1 MVSQKELLQETFADI
16 MRGIGAAAKTMA
28 PGLVSAYADV
38 AAPFKAFGSKQPV
51 MFLRKKLKTDYFN
64 TFDYKSVRIGKPVTL
79 PNDPQG
85 GSRISV
91 PFTAKR
97 IKGISTSQQPS
108 LSGSTSQQ
116 PSLSGGVDAE
126 QTYTAILTRSEKGID
141 GEYSV
146 EIRDSQN
153 RTISGTKDK
162 NQKQRPSWK
171 DAFDNEDFTSPISI
185 QDLAN
190 WIEDTVYLKDR
201 RLEQLYTTNQI
212 PSPTAPNKRTILD
225 FITQIL
231 SPNVQPPLSSPQVN
245 LSNLTADQINNIKR
259 IFINSK
265 VFNEQIYK
273 NKKSQ
278 LNFLIDSYNM
288 RYEVSINK
296 GN

>member
-16 MRGIGAAAKTMA
+16 MRGIGAAAKTVA

-38 AAPFKAFGSKQPV
+38 AAPFKAFGSKQPTSV
-51 MFLRKKLKTDYFN
+51 LKEKLKTEYFN
-64 TFDYKSVRIGKPVTL
+64 TFDYKSIKIGKPVTL

-85 GSRISV
+85 GSRISI

-97 IKGISTSQQPS
+97 IKGVTVQPS
-108 LSGSTSQQ
+108 LYGTDELQ
-116 PSLSGGVDAE
+116 GGTEGE
-126 QTYTAILTRSEKGID
+126 QTYTAILTRDKKGVD
-141 GEYSV
+141 GEYRV
-146 EIRDSQN
+146 EVRDSQN

-201 RLEQLYTTNQI
+201 RLIQLYSTNNLTSASQ
-212 PSPTAPNKRTILD
+212 PTILD

-231 SPNVQPPLSSPQVN
+231 PSVANPN
-245 LSNLTADQINNIKR
+245 NLTADEINNIKR